1 MRPLLVALLAL
12 TLGGASAADD
22 PVTGDIYVVSS
33 TGGASLALTST
44 PGDQPALSPDG
55 RTIAY
60 AASGGLWLMKADGS
74 EQRPL
79 GTSAG
84 ERPQWAPDGRSLVY
98 TGANF
103 DLCIPPAQR
112 CVVAEVSRV
121 NADGSGDRN
130 LFYAADHPLWS
141 PNGRRLLFRDFV
153 VGEVGQAV
161 GALKVAWPD
170 GSHGRTLFRGEAI
183 DGVHALPTWSPDGK
197 WIAFNIWRGENHVLY
212 VMRADGSHLRRLID
226 GTYPAWSPNG
236 KLIAYDYR
244 RPGWSI
250 DEIWIA
256 RADGSDAHQ
265 LTHLRQVSTLP
276 SWSPNGSRIA
286 FQSNVYGGHFEIY
299 SIGLDGSGLSRETRS
314 STDTIQPAWSPRG
327 NEIAFSRD
335 GAIWTVDRVGREH
348 ELTSGGNDSSP
359 SWRPLAR

>member
-170 GSHGRTLFRGEAI
+170 GSHVRTLFRGEAI

-236 KLIAYDYR
+236 KLIAFERFKDRFSPYGIWVISPTGKHAR
-244 RPGWSI
+244 RI
-250 DEIWIA
+250 TA
-256 RADGSDAHQ
+256 
-265 LTHLRQVSTLP
+265 
-276 SWSPNGSRIA
+276 NGEC
-286 FQSNVYGGHFEIY
+286 QS
-299 SIGLDGSGLSRETRS
+299 
-314 STDTIQPAWSPRG
+314 WSPRG
-327 NEIAFSRD
+327 KRIAFLTDSSGLGPASRLVVMRADRHGRKVLAPASDCYATGWAEPSPPVWSRD
-335 GAIWTVDRVGREH
+335 GRSIYFVG
-348 ELTSGGNDSSP
+348 
-359 SWRPLAR
+359 